1 MIFKTGK
8 LLFLAGLFLIASL
21 SYADTTLV
29 AVASDFTKP
38 MTEIAA
44 EFEKATSHTAKL
56 SFGSSG
62 KAFAQIQ
69 NDAPFELYF
78 AASEQYPLELEKLGF
93 AVENSHFTFAIG
105 KLVLWSQT
113 SNFVDDKGDILKN
126 GTFKHLA
133 IADPSHAPYGIFA
146 VEVMKKLN
154 VFEKIEPLFVQGE
167 NIAQTFQFV
176 TTGNAELGF
185 IAFAQVIDTQTGE
198 IGSGSGWLVPE
209 NLHSPFN
216 QTAVLL
222 KKGENNPAALALIDF
237 MKSDSARAIIQK
249 YGFGLPA
256 K

>member
-29 AVASDFTKP
+29 AVASDFIKP

-185 IAFAQVIDTQTGE
+185 IAFAQVIDTQTGK

-222 KKGENNPAALALIDF
+222 KKGENNPATIALIDF
-237 MKSDSARAIIQK
+237 IKSPPALAIIKK
-249 YGFGLPA
+249 YGFGLPTR
-256 K
+256 

>member
-1 MIFKTGK
+1 MRLIILFFLV
-8 LLFLAGLFLIASL
+8 LLSSV
-21 SYADTTLV
+21 SYAEITVV

-44 EFEKATSHTAKL
+44 EFEKATGHIAKL

-78 AASEQYPLELEKLGF
+78 AASETYPLELEKLGF
-93 AVENSHFTFAIG
+93 AVANSHFTFAIG
-105 KLVLWSQT
+105 KLVLWSAA
-113 SNFVDDKGDILKN
+113 SSFVDDKGDVLKN
-126 GTFKHLA
+126 GSFKHLA
-133 IADPSHAPYGIFA
+133 IADPSHAPYGFFA
-146 VEVMKKLN
+146 VEVLKNLGI
-154 VFEKIEPLFVQGE
+154 FEKIQPLFVQGE

-176 TTGNAELGF
+176 TTGNVELGF
-185 IAFAQVIDTQTGE
+185 VAFAQVIDTQTGK

-222 KKGENNPAALALIDF
+222 KKGENNAAALALVKF
-237 MKSDSARAIIQK
+237 MKSATALKIIKK
-249 YGFGLPA
+249 YGFGLPN
-256 K
+256 